1 MGKIGSGEVTKLSVL
16 CTTRLQEL
24 EADVVSTR
32 LLAYAG
38 FDPHSTITFW
48 ESRTP
53 TVYGSVSECATWK
66 EDAKDAR
73 EAEGDALSRKSA
85 FSLFG
90 STHPLNDTRVG
101 ALADEL
107 LRWST
112 EKEEAL
118 TRLQA
123 EIQSEEKEAGGV

>member
-1 MGKIGSGEVTKLSVL
+1 
-16 CTTRLQEL
+16 
-24 EADVVSTR
+24 VVSTR

-38 FDPHSTITFW
+38 FDPHSTVKFW

-53 TVYGSVSECATWK
+53 TVYGDISECATWK
-66 EDAKDAR
+66 EDSNEAR
-73 EAEGDALSRKSA
+73 NAEGDKLSYRSA

-101 ALADEL
+101 ALTKEL

-118 TRLQA
+118 ARLDSEA
-123 EIQSEEKEAGGV
+123 EKVFWSFSSDSGGSSLFLVCPLPLFVIA